1 MGNHP
6 AVTCVP
12 DRSLFQGGRAFAC
25 SGRPPGTPKT
35 RRMDAMSWT
44 APKIDEVSCGME
56 INMYFPADDGDEL
69 F

>member
-1 MGNHP
+1 
-6 AVTCVP
+6 
-12 DRSLFQGGRAFAC
+12 
-25 SGRPPGTPKT
+25 
-35 RRMDAMSWT
+35 MSWT